1 MNKVKARLK
10 EIYSYRASYIMMAP
24 FLVLFFLFVVWPV
37 IMSIGMSFTSFNVF
51 DTRGLLVLITILN
64 CFSMMIYS

>member
-24 FLVLFFLFVVWPV
+24 FLFLFFLFVVWPV

-51 DTRGLLVLITILN
+51 DTPRFIGFDNYIKL
-64 CFSMMIYS
+64 FFHG